1 VRGTGLFAARYS
13 GRCGSCDEPFDVGDR
28 VAFLTT
34 GELVCV
40 SCLLSDEQPPTSK
53 REPPPCPTCWL
64 VHPGSCEDA
73 RA

>member
-1 VRGTGLFAARYS
+1 MTSRLFAAQYA
-13 GRCGSCDEPFDVGDR
+13 GRCGDCDEPFDVGDR
-28 VAFLTT
+28 VAYLTG

-40 SCLLSDEQPPTSK
+40 SCLLGEEQPRK
-53 REPPPCPTCWL
+53 REPEPCPSCWL